1 MTAGGRTC
9 VGAGRGE
16 VLWFVSPELSPV
28 LLSVERPVLG
38 HVVPHRP
45 SKFVD
50 IVATVGDLP
59 QQPTDILLVLLF
71 HAV

>member
-1 MTAGGRTC
+1 MTAGGGAC
-9 VGAGRGE
+9 VRAGRGE
-16 VLWFVSPELSPV
+16 VLWLVSPELSSV
-28 LLSVERPVLG
+28 LLIVERPVLG

-50 IVATVGDLP
+50 IVPTVGYLP

-71 HAV
+71 HSV